1 MKKMVLQERQ
11 REIILGKKEK
21 SSISVGSL
29 IINYELPITA
39 MRFLM
44 VVTMGSFSISPIHP
58 TQHKHSIVTNI
69 ICIRVLF
76 RQQM

>member
-21 SSISVGSL
+21 SISMGSL
-29 IINYELPITA
+29 IINYKLPITA
-39 MRFLM
+39 LNFLM

>member
-1 MKKMVLQERQ
+1 M
-11 REIILGKKEK
+11 
-21 SSISVGSL
+21 GSL

-39 MRFLM
+39 LSFLM

-76 RQQM
+76 LQQM